1 MRSALI
7 AALMATAA
15 AQPAAH
21 RQDES
26 LRAAAKLTGLTA
38 GMASACQLK
47 TTPVL
52 HAFRDLMDR
61 KKVQGVERK
70 RLVTLVEESNQR
82 GVANQHKPGAMS
94 CAEVKTQVR
103 STINRLNRA
112 K

>member
-7 AALMATAA
+7 AVLIAGTT
-15 AQPAAH
+15 AQPTAPA
-21 RQDES
+21 QDEA

-38 GMASACQLK
+38 GMASACRLK

-61 KKVQGVERK
+61 KRVLGAERK
-70 RLVTLVEESNQR
+70 RLVALVDQSNQR

>member
-7 AALMATAA
+7 AVLIAGAA
-15 AQPAAH
+15 AQPAPL
-21 RQDES
+21 QDEA

-61 KKVQGVERK
+61 KRVLGTERK
-70 RLVTLVEESNQR
+70 RLVALVEESNKR

-94 CAEVKTQVR
+94 CTEVKAQVR

>member
-7 AALMATAA
+7 AVLIAGST
-15 AQPAAH
+15 AQPGPV
-21 RQDES
+21 QDEA

-61 KKVQGVERK
+61 KRVLGAERK
-70 RLVTLVEESNQR
+70 RLVALVEESNRR
-82 GVANQHKPGAMS
+82 GVANQHQPGAMS

-103 STINRLNRA
+103 STINRLKRA

>member
-7 AALMATAA
+7 AALIVGGA
-15 AQPAAH
+15 AQPAAPL
-21 RQDES
+21 QDEA
-26 LRAAAKLTGLTA
+26 LRAAAELTGLTA

-61 KKVQGVERK
+61 KRVLGGERK
-70 RLVTLVEESNQR
+70 RLVARVQEANHR

-94 CAEVKTQVR
+94 CAEVKAQVR